1 MMTSWSSINCGG
13 EGIRLKVV
21 NPDGTSCLT
30 SPKNMRKGETLLWA
44 AKQDLDGD
52 CLSMVISEDS
62 SLYIQSSTGDD
73 FCPEY
78 VWITTEEGH
87 VYKTSKISAWH
98 DRDKTNSVKHELKKS
113 SSQPGRM

>member
-1 MMTSWSSINCGG
+1 MTSWSSINCGG

-30 SPKNMRKGETLLWA
+30 SPKDMKRGETLLWSA
-44 AKQDLDGD
+44 QQGLEGD

-78 VWITTEEGH
+78 VWITTEEEGQ
-87 VYKTSKISAWH
+87 VYKTSNISAWH
-98 DRDKTNSVKHELKKS
+98 GRDKTNTEKHELKKS
-113 SSQPGRM
+113 ESQPGRI